1 MYKVVYNSCYG
12 GFSLSPKAEKLLWER
27 KTGKEI
33 FAYAL
38 DYRNHNYIKVTDFG
52 NCSSLDTFYFVTKD
66 YGDILV
72 DEIPN
77 ECMEYDIF
85 KIHRHDKDL
94 VAVVEELGEEANGS
108 CAKLRIEEI
117 STPMYRITDYD
128 GYESVETPDN
138 VGWVVIETNALPEK

>member
-12 GFSLSPKAEKLLWER
+12 GFSLSPKAEKLFWER

-38 DYRNHNYIKVTDFG
+38 DYRNHNYIKVTDFD
-52 NCSSLDTFYFVTKD
+52 NYSSLDTFYFLTKD

-77 ECMEYDIF
+77 ECMEFDIY
-85 KIHRHDKDL
+85 KIPRHDKDL
-94 VAVVEELGEEANGS
+94 VAVVEELGEEVNGS

-138 VGWVVIETNALPEK
+138 IGWTVIETNALPEK